1 MKTAIITGVT
11 GQSGSY
17 LSELLLDK
25 NYEVIGVKR
34 RSSTNTT
41 KNIEQILDH
50 PNFHL
55 VEGDIIDAHSVSGLI
70 SKYKPDEFFNLAAM
84 SHVGESFKQPTYT
97 FMADAVGPLN
107 ILEAVRTI
115 NPTTKVYQASTSE
128 LFASNYST
136 DPTTLEKYQDE
147 DTPLG
152 ANSPYA
158 AAKLAAHNLVHI
170 YRDGYGIFA
179 CAGILHNHT
188 SQRRGEDF
196 VTRKITKYVAKL
208 SQLNISKSIDKLP
221 LLKLGNIGAMRDW
234 GYAKDYVEAMW
245 LMLQQEV
252 PDDYVIATGIGHSVR
267 DFLVE
272 AFKHIGINDW
282 TPYVEIDPALY
293 RPCEVPYL
301 RGIATK
307 AKTVLGWEPKTTFT
321 ELAHLMVDNDI
332 RELNEKK
339 ESCT

>member
-158 AAKLAAHNLVHI
+158 AA
-170 YRDGYGIFA
+170 
-179 CAGILHNHT
+179 
-188 SQRRGEDF
+188 
-196 VTRKITKYVAKL
+196 
-208 SQLNISKSIDKLP
+208 
-221 LLKLGNIGAMRDW
+221 
-234 GYAKDYVEAMW
+234 
-245 LMLQQEV
+245 
-252 PDDYVIATGIGHSVR
+252 
-267 DFLVE
+267 
-272 AFKHIGINDW
+272 
-282 TPYVEIDPALY
+282 
-293 RPCEVPYL
+293 
-301 RGIATK
+301 
-307 AKTVLGWEPKTTFT
+307 
-321 ELAHLMVDNDI
+321 
-332 RELNEKK
+332 
-339 ESCT
+339 